1 MTAGRFSIGQKVRCV
16 REHFSGDLIVGQTYV
31 VAAPNQDEP
40 TCTWIEGNSYGYFS
54 DHFVAVT
61 DAESVQP
68 ADECTCLDQP
78 QWCAF
83 CIRRIEA
90 WPVTRFHRIRITVRG
105 GLATITDSPGETD
118 DQLDSRNV
126 NPIHTI
132 KPPAHV
138 HCYMAPDWVCSC
150 GHTWKQKEQAEGVAR
165 ALRRLCD
172 GAEWRMGCAD
182 YEPGE

>member
-1 MTAGRFSIGQKVRCV
+1 MTAGRFSVGQKVRCV

-90 WPVTRFHRIRITVRG
+90 WQGCPE
-105 GLATITDSPGETD
+105 PETD

-182 YEPGE
+182 YEPER

>member
-90 WPVTRFHRIRITVRG
+90 WQGCPE
-105 GLATITDSPGETD
+105 PETD

-126 NPIHTI
+126 KPNPLIWPTT
-132 KPPAHV
+132 PQQSAPLTPA
-138 HCYMAPDWVCSC
+138 
-150 GHTWKQKEQAEGVAR
+150 QAGIAR
-165 ALRRLCD
+165 ALRRICD
-172 GAEWRMGCAD
+172 GADYRSGCAD
-182 YEPGE
+182 YEPER